1 MRTDAENAR
10 ITRMV
15 KAITSAIDSDENDDA
30 SVRDALDA
38 LVDTLA
44 MLCVTESVSVPS
56 VVAVLGQRAQ
66 AMKAALPAAV
76 ARLLTGAGLD
86 PGGGRVVQPGPM
98 PYSPTEVDTLTTRDV
113 TEPLEDT
120 DELKTTEER

>member
-1 MRTDAENAR
+1 MRTDSENAR

-15 KAITSAIDSDENDDA
+15 QAITSALDSPAHDDA

-66 AMKAALPAAV
+66 AMKAALGGV
-76 ARLLTGAGLD
+76 TLAG
-86 PGGGRVVQPGPM
+86 
-98 PYSPTEVDTLTTRDV
+98 EA
-113 TEPLEDT
+113 
-120 DELKTTEER
+120 

>member
-66 AMKAALPAAV
+66 AMKAALGGV
-76 ARLLTGAGLD
+76 TLAG
-86 PGGGRVVQPGPM
+86 
-98 PYSPTEVDTLTTRDV
+98 EA
-113 TEPLEDT
+113 
-120 DELKTTEER
+120 